1 MILEYRVRVTYLN
14 SLEEPPMTNEMIG
27 FASQRLMELEVQART
42 GAGYGQK
49 DPARSGSHNVTAT
62 ANATGSRRA
71 CLH

>member
-1 MILEYRVRVTYLN
+1 
-14 SLEEPPMTNEMIG
+14 MTNEMIG